1 MQWLALT
8 NWILVAL
15 LALPAAR
22 IAVVIPWLGVQ
33 APVVLAGLVLVIL
46 FTITGAAELAW
57 VFSAGVGF
65 LAMMPM
71 AAGAR
76 SLISDAPKG
85 LQVSQSAQENVAMLV
100 GGALPFLVTAI
111 LLSGLAV
118 LDAVVGTAMAK
129 AVAHGIAGDW
139 SRDSPLFGTLAVI
152 SVLGVVVRPVLRV
165 SFRDVRAAS
174 HRLRADFGHRYGHL
188 TRIVQ

>member
-1 MQWLALT
+1 MRWLTLT
-8 NWILVAL
+8 NWMLVAL

-57 VFSAGVGF
+57 VSAGVGF

-85 LQVSQSAQENVAMLV
+85 LQASQSAQENVAMLV

-118 LDAVVGTAMAK
+118 LV
-129 AVAHGIAGDW
+129 
-139 SRDSPLFGTLAVI
+139 
-152 SVLGVVVRPVLRV
+152 
-165 SFRDVRAAS
+165 
-174 HRLRADFGHRYGHL
+174 
-188 TRIVQ
+188 